1 MRGDGTVRVGVIGR
15 GFGQAVVAPMF
26 DEAEGSAVVD
36 VVSPRDEDTVR
47 ELCARHDV
55 DLIAVH
61 APPFLHRVCVDHALD
76 AGKAVICDKPFGRN
90 AADATAMA
98 DHAAATDAVALL
110 NFEFRHHPGR
120 MRLRELVL
128 DGAIG
133 DVRHVQWSVF
143 GSGFV
148 RRRWGWL
155 FDAELGGG
163 WIGAWGSHVIDF
175 LRWTFG
181 EIDDAAGERRTL
193 VTERPDR
200 EGAMHQCTAEDSFTA
215 RLHTTS
221 GVSVTIDT
229 SFVTPANV
237 PPRVLVIGSEGV
249 LEVLADVR
257 ITRRTLEGSEELFVL
272 EPAPKDEDPHFVPMR
287 GWVPAVIDAVRNG
300 AVPNG
305 EPTFADGLACA
316 TVMDQLRA

>member
-1 MRGDGTVRVGVIGR
+1 
-15 GFGQAVVAPMF
+15 
-26 DEAEGSAVVD
+26 
-36 VVSPRDEDTVR
+36 
-47 ELCARHDV
+47 
-55 DLIAVH
+55 
-61 APPFLHRVCVDHALD
+61 
-76 AGKAVICDKPFGRN
+76 
-90 AADATAMA
+90 
-98 DHAAATDAVALL
+98 
-110 NFEFRHHPGR
+110 
-120 MRLRELVL
+120 MRLRELIHE
-128 DGAIG
+128 GAIG

-181 EIDDAAGERRTL
+181 ELTAAEAERRTL

-200 EGAMHQCTAEDSFTA
+200 EGAVHQCTAEDSFTA
-215 RLHTTS
+215 RLHTAS

-237 PPRVLVIGSEGV
+237 PPRVLVIGSDGV

-257 ITRRTLEGSEELFVL
+257 ITRRTLEGAEEVFALD
-272 EPAPKDEDPHFVPMR
+272 PPKDEDPHFLPMR
-287 GWVPAVIDAVRNG
+287 GWVPVVLDAVRNG
-300 AVPNG
+300 AVPDG
-305 EPTFADGLACA
+305 APTFADGLACA
-316 TVMDQLRA
+316 RVMDQLRA

>member
-15 GFGQAVVAPMF
+15 GFGASVIAPIF
-26 DEAEGSAVVD
+26 DEAEGCEVID
-36 VVSPRDEDTVR
+36 VISPREGKDVR
-47 ELCARHDV
+47 ALCERDDV
-55 DLIAVH
+55 DLVAVH
-61 APPFLHRVCVDHALD
+61 SPPFLHRECVDRALD
-76 AGKAVICDKPFGRN
+76 AGKAVLCDKPFGRN
-90 AADATAMA
+90 AADAAAMLEHA
-98 DHAAATDAVALL
+98 DAAGTVALL

-120 MRLRELVL
+120 MRVRELVH

-133 DVRHVQWSVF
+133 EVRHVQWSVF

-155 FDAELGGG
+155 FDAELAGG

-181 EIDDAAGERRTL
+181 EITDAAAERRTL
-193 VTERPDR
+193 VAERPDR
-200 EGAMHQCTAEDSFTA
+200 DGIVHQCTAEDSFTA
-215 RLHTTS
+215 RLCTAS

-257 ITRRTLEGSEELFVL
+257 ITRRTLEGTEEVFALD
-272 EPAPKDEDPHFVPMR
+272 PPKDEDPHFLPMR
-287 GWVPAVIDAVRNG
+287 GWVPVVLAAVRAG
-300 AVPNG
+300 AVPDG

-316 TVMDQLRA
+316 RVMDALRA

>member
-1 MRGDGTVRVGVIGR
+1 MRRDGTVGVGVIGR
-15 GFGQAVVAPMF
+15 GFGGSVVAPIF
-26 DEAEGSAVVD
+26 DEAEGCEVVD
-36 VVSPRDEDTVR
+36 VVSPRDDDAVR
-47 ELCARHDV
+47 ELCTRDDV
-55 DLIAVH
+55 DLVAVH
-61 APPFLHRVCVDHALD
+61 SPPFLHRACVDRALD
-76 AGKAVICDKPFGRN
+76 AGKAVLCDKPFGRS
-90 AADATAMA
+90 AADATAMVEHA
-98 DHAAATDAVALL
+98 DAAGSVALL

-120 MRLRELVL
+120 MRVRELVL

-163 WIGAWGSHVIDF
+163 WIGAWGSHVVDF

-181 EIDDAAGERRTL
+181 EIADADAKCRTL
-193 VTERPDR
+193 VTERLDR
-200 EGAMHQCTAEDSFTA
+200 EGTVHQCTAEDSFTA
-215 RLHTTS
+215 RLRTAS

-237 PPRVLVIGSEGV
+237 PPRAVVIGSEGV

-257 ITRRTLEGSEELFVL
+257 ITRRTLDGTEELFAL
-272 EPAPKDEDPHFVPMR
+272 DPPKDEDPHFLPMR
-287 GWVPAVIDAVRNG
+287 GWVPVVLEAVRTGSVPEG
-300 AVPNG
+300 A
-305 EPTFADGLACA
+305 PTFADGLACA
-316 TVMDQLRA
+316 TVMDRLRA

>member
-1 MRGDGTVRVGVIGR
+1 MRRDGTIGVGVIGR
-15 GFGQAVVAPMF
+15 GFGRTVVAPIF
-26 DEAEGSAVVD
+26 AEADGCEVVD
-36 VVSPRDEDTVR
+36 VVSPRDDEAVGA
-47 ELCARHDV
+47 LCNDDHV
-55 DLIAVH
+55 DLVAVH
-61 APPFLHRVCVDHALD
+61 SPPFLHRACVDRALD
-76 AGKAVICDKPFGRN
+76 AGKAVLCDKPFGRN
-90 AADATAMA
+90 AADATAMVEHAEAA
-98 DHAAATDAVALL
+98 DAMALL

-128 DGAIG
+128 DGAVG

-181 EIDDAAGERRTL
+181 DITEADAELRTI

-200 EGAMHQCTAEDSFTA
+200 EGTMHRCTAEDSFTA
-215 RLHTTS
+215 RLRTAS

-237 PPRVLVIGSEGV
+237 PPRAMVVGSEGV

-257 ITRRTLEGSEELFVL
+257 ITRRTLEGSEEVFALDPVSP
-272 EPAPKDEDPHFVPMR
+272 EDDPHFLPMR
-287 GWVPAVIDAVRNG
+287 GWVPVVLDAVRNG
-300 AVPNG
+300 AIPDG
-305 EPTFADGLACA
+305 EATFADGLACA
-316 TVMDQLRA
+316 RVMDQLRA

>member
-1 MRGDGTVRVGVIGR
+1 MRRDGTIGVGVIGR
-15 GFGQAVVAPMF
+15 GFGRTVVAPIF
-26 DEAEGSAVVD
+26 AEADGCEVVD
-36 VVSPRDEDTVR
+36 VVSPRDDDAVGA
-47 ELCARHDV
+47 LCNDDAV
-55 DLIAVH
+55 DLVAVH
-61 APPFLHRVCVDHALD
+61 SPPFLHRTCVDRALD
-76 AGKAVICDKPFGRN
+76 AGKAVLCDKPFGRN
-90 AADATAMA
+90 AADATAMLE
-98 DHAAATDAVALL
+98 HAEAADAVALL

-128 DGAIG
+128 DGAVG

-181 EIDDAAGERRTL
+181 DITDADAELRTL

-200 EGAMHQCTAEDSFTA
+200 EGTVHRCTAEDSFTA
-215 RLHTTS
+215 RLRTAS

-237 PPRVLVIGSEGV
+237 PPRAMVVGSDGV

-257 ITRRTLEGSEELFVL
+257 ITRRTLEGSEEVFALDPVP
-272 EPAPKDEDPHFVPMR
+272 EGQDPHFLPMR
-287 GWVPAVIDAVRNG
+287 GWVPVVLDAVRNG
-300 AVPNG
+300 AIPDG
-305 EPTFADGLACA
+305 EATFADGLACA
-316 TVMDQLRA
+316 RVMDQLRA

>member
-1 MRGDGTVRVGVIGR
+1 MRRDGTVGVGVIGR
-15 GFGQAVVAPMF
+15 GFGRTVVAPIF
-26 DEAEGSAVVD
+26 AEAEGCEVVD
-36 VVSPRDEDTVR
+36 VVSPRDDDAVR
-47 ELCARHDV
+47 ELCSRDDV
-55 DLIAVH
+55 DLVAVH
-61 APPFLHRVCVDHALD
+61 SPPFLHRACVERALD
-76 AGKAVICDKPFGRN
+76 ASKAVLCDKPFGRDAID
-90 AADATAMA
+90 AAAMT
-98 DHAAATDAVALL
+98 DHAHVAGVPALL

-120 MRLRELVL
+120 MRLRELVH

-181 EIDDAAGERRTL
+181 EITDAAAERRTL

-200 EGAMHQCTAEDSFTA
+200 DGTVHQCTAEDSFTA
-215 RLHTTS
+215 RLRTAS
-221 GVSVTIDT
+221 GVSVTVDT

-237 PPRVLVIGSEGV
+237 PPRAIVIGSEGV

-257 ITRRTLEGSEELFVL
+257 ITRRTLDGTEEVFALD
-272 EPAPKDEDPHFVPMR
+272 PPKDEDPHFLPMR
-287 GWVPAVIDAVRNG
+287 GWVPVVLEAVRTG
-300 AVPNG
+300 EVP
-305 EPTFADGLACA
+305 ESAPTFADGLACA
-316 TVMDQLRA
+316 VVMDQLRA

>member
-1 MRGDGTVRVGVIGR
+1 MIGR
-15 GFGQAVVAPMF
+15 GFGRTVVAPIF
-26 DEAEGSAVVD
+26 AESEGCEVVD
-36 VVSPRDEDTVR
+36 VISPRDDEAVR
-47 ELCARHDV
+47 ALCTHDDV
-55 DLIAVH
+55 DLVAVH
-61 APPFLHRVCVDHALD
+61 APPFLHRTCVDQALD
-76 AGKAVICDKPFGRN
+76 AGKAVLCDKPFGRN
-90 AADATAMA
+90 TADAIAMVEHA
-98 DHAAATDAVALL
+98 DVAGAVALL

-120 MRLRELVL
+120 IRLRELIR

-133 DVRHVQWSVF
+133 DVRHLQWSVF

-181 EIDDAAGERRTL
+181 ELTDAEAERRTL

-200 EGAMHQCTAEDSFTA
+200 EGVVHQCTAEDSFTG
-215 RLHTTS
+215 RLHTAS

-237 PPRVLVIGSEGV
+237 PPRVIVVGSEGV

-257 ITRRTLEGSEELFVL
+257 ITRRTLDGTEEVFAFD
-272 EPAPKDEDPHFVPMR
+272 PPKDDDPHFLPMR
-287 GWVPAVIDAVRNG
+287 GWVPVVLAAVRSG
-300 AVPNG
+300 AIPEG
-305 EPTFADGLACA
+305 APTFADGLACA
-316 TVMDQLRA
+316 RVMDQLRA